1 MARPTV
7 VKPGGDVQKKSEYTA
22 KLIVRSH
29 KKLPI
34 YDRIFMAHQFWW
46 NQSTHQVFPWQI
58 ASKIWVLDPKFS
70 IHQSSNLGVLL
81 PSPARNPEVFWV
93 LKVYGLQKTTNQIA
107 SQPYHPQVHHFN
119 RDTPITHPL
128 IDQQK
133 STKLYKTWIIPQ

>member
-107 SQPYHPQVHHFN
+107 S
-119 RDTPITHPL
+119 
-128 IDQQK
+128 
-133 STKLYKTWIIPQ
+133 